1 MSIIEKLTVNLA
13 ITILFVIGAAIAT
26 IVMSL
31 SYERRLEA
39 MYRDHLLGTVA
50 LASAMD
56 ELWKLRYGFPQFM
69 VLGVDERRRIVAEEP
84 QRYAAIERHLKD
96 YSSTRR
102 SPEER
107 ESLERLLAYLIRVMR
122 INVLYNPPCRK
133 ERHSFAA
140 TGDEDVSY
148 RLSMIMVRSL
158 SDLKHRSEKD
168 PGVENLRAIRNQLQI
183 CCGALST
190 LIIAFVRMR
199 IFPNRGDND
208 HESPPAI
215 SC

>member
-1 MSIIEKLTVNLA
+1 MRLLAHMPAGARLREARCVVKNVHHVDASLGATGKDSASDAGRPSLSSRSKNVLSIIQKLTVNLA

-26 IVMSL
+26 IVISL
-31 SYERRLEA
+31 SYERRLEV

-107 ESLERLLAYLIRVMR
+107 ESLERLLAYLIRVTR
-122 INVLYNPPCRK
+122 INVLYK
-133 ERHSFAA
+133 
-140 TGDEDVSY
+140 
-148 RLSMIMVRSL
+148 
-158 SDLKHRSEKD
+158 
-168 PGVENLRAIRNQLQI
+168 
-183 CCGALST
+183 
-190 LIIAFVRMR
+190 
-199 IFPNRGDND
+199 
-208 HESPPAI
+208 PPAER
-215 SC
+215 SATASLQRATKMCPTVYQ